1 MRGGQGVGCAEGA
14 RRDAQ
19 EGPAEPS
26 PRRERCWRRGFG
38 NRSWG
43 LQCKIESSVLPAL
56 RAPWPLL
63 RITRRLLWFDPLTA
77 KSVCV
82 CVSVCGDA
90 EGCGV
95 EVGSPR
101 SERVRLNSTGAILVQ
116 VRRDPGVA
124 VGSPLSGRVR
134 RNSTVPIVV
143 QVRRDPG
150 VEVGNPLSGRVRVNS
165 YRPHASPSPPETPS
179 TAAE

>member
-1 MRGGQGVGCAEGA
+1 MGA
-14 RRDAQ
+14 RRARGGTRRRVLRSRHHAGSDAGDEVLETGRGACNAKLSPPCSQ
-19 EGPAEPS
+19 RSELPGLSSVLHARYYSLTRS
-26 PRRERCWRRGFG
+26 PRRVCV
-38 NRSWG
+38 
-43 LQCKIESSVLPAL
+43 C
-56 RAPWPLL
+56 
-63 RITRRLLWFDPLTA
+63 
-77 KSVCV
+77 VCV

>member
-82 CVSVCGDA
+82 CVCLFVGMPKAAEWRWEVLAPNGCGSTAPEPFWFKYDETPEWRWEVLSPGGCGGTA
-90 EGCGV
+90 PYLLWSKYDETPEWRWEILSPEGCG
-95 EVGSPR
+95 
-101 SERVRLNSTGAILVQ
+101 
-116 VRRDPGVA
+116 
-124 VGSPLSGRVR
+124 
-134 RNSTVPIVV
+134 
-143 QVRRDPG
+143 
-150 VEVGNPLSGRVRVNS
+150 
-165 YRPHASPSPPETPS
+165 
-179 TAAE
+179 